1 MTVAICHECIQDE
14 YLSADLKVNGERIA
28 CVECGKRRK
37 GITVEDLGKRL
48 EPILRECYVPGEEYR
63 KFSSEDDDRGHF
75 VQKGEDFT
83 DIVQEV
89 MGTLHSCH
97 DEILGAIMEADNY
110 WPPDGESAYWD
121 DSTCYVFNRFRSD
134 PAAFP
139 NWQGTLEEL
148 KHGRRFFSPS
158 AKQLFDRLFA
168 NIDQLKCYA
177 SGKILP
183 VSYQLPQ
190 GTRLFRARVANS
202 QETLNQVCAD
212 PGRHVGPPPPAQ
224 ARSGRMNPEGVSV
237 LYASED
243 EKTCI
248 AEMRPAIH
256 SEVAIISLVTSRN
269 LRILDFTRLDRAYQK
284 HSLFDPDFTMKY
296 ETHRFLKRLHR
307 LISQPIVPGKE
318 VDYLITQTMAEYLA
332 HVHPDPFDGILFES
346 AQKVGGMNIVI
357 FPDGDSVRSDANEKF
372 GVEYEEG
379 SLKIARIGRVEVTH
393 SEMAYYTDD
402 SGEVRVYEPYEEHE

>member
-1 MTVAICHECIQDE
+1 MTAAICHECIQDE
-14 YLSADLKVNGERIA
+14 YLSADLKINGERIA
-28 CVECGKRRK
+28 CVECGKRRR

-63 KFSSEDDDRGHF
+63 VFSSEDDDRGHF

-83 DIVQEV
+83 DIIQDV

-97 DEILGAIMEADNY
+97 DEIVSAVMDADDY

-121 DSTCYVFNRFRSD
+121 DSACYVFNRYRSD
-134 PAAFP
+134 SDAFP

-158 AKQLFDRLFA
+158 AKELFDRLFA
-168 NIDQLKCYA
+168 NIDQLKCYS
-177 SGKILP
+177 SGNLLP
-183 VSYQLPQ
+183 VSYQLPK
-190 GTRLFRARVANS
+190 GTRLFRSRVANS
-202 QETLNQVCAD
+202 QSTLNQVCTD
-212 PGRHVGPPPPAQ
+212 PAKYVGPPPPAQ
-224 ARSGRMNPEGVSV
+224 ARSGRMNPDGVSV

-248 AEMRPAIH
+248 AEMRPAID
-256 SEVAIISLVTSRN
+256 SDLAIISLVTNRH
-269 LRILDFTRLDRAYQK
+269 LRILDFTRLDRVYQK

-332 HVHPDPFDGILFES
+332 HVHTTPFDGILFES
-346 AQKVGGMNIVI
+346 AQKEGGMNVVI
-357 FPDGDSVRSDANEKF
+357 FPRESGAQAGANDKF

-379 SLKIARIGRVEVTH
+379 SLKIVRIKKIAVTH
-393 SEMAYYTDD
+393 SDMAFHADD
-402 SGEVRVYEPYEEHE
+402 NGEFRVYAPYEGHD